1 MESEIVG
8 GGAHVVALVTRETLA
23 RVLRHLVP
31 FQAGQLGRLVRA
43 LVTIKNFAGFHNRR
57 SDSLV
62 LGHLVP
68 DKRILTSQS
77 QRAGPNLQN

>member
-8 GGAHVVALVTRETLA
+8 GGAHVVALVTGETLA

-43 LVTIKNFAGFHNRR
+43 LVTIKSFAAFHNRR

-62 LGHLVP
+62 LGHLMP
-68 DKRILTSQS
+68 DKRICISQK
-77 QRAGPNLQN
+77 QRVDPKLQS